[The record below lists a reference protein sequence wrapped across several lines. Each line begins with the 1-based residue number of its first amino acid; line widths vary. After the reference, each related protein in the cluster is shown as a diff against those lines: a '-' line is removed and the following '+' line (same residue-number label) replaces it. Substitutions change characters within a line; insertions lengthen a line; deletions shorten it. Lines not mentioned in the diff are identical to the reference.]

1 MMQKQT
7 HQQIDERYSGNVVD
21 LEKGSSKV
29 ELATTRE
36 MAVDGSGL
44 VHGGFIFSLADH
56 AAMVAINHPNVVLG
70 AAAVKF
76 FLPVKA
82 GDKVVATA
90 RLARVD
96 GKKQIVAVEVRRN
109 GDLVFE
115 GEFTCFV
122 PPRHVLGGAV

>member
-7 HQQIDERYSGNVVD
+7 HQQIDERYSGRVVD
-21 LEKGSSKV
+21 LAKGSSKV
-29 ELATTRE
+29 ELTTTRE
-36 MAVDGSGL
+36 MVVDGSGL

-70 AAAVKF
+70 AATAKF
-76 FLPVKA
+76 LLPVKA
-82 GDKVVATA
+82 GETVIAAA

-96 GKKQIVAVEVRRN
+96 GKRQIVTVEVRRS
-109 GDLVFE
+109 GELVFE

-122 PPRHVLGGAV
+122 PPHHVLGGAE